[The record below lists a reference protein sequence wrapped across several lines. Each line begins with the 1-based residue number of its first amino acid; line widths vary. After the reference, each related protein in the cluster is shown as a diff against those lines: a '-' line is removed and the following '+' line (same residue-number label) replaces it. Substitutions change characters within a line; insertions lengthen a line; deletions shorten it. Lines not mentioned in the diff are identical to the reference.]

1 MALTGPLKYVNTFV
15 VTAADVAAGSFE
27 EQQLNAGI
35 LPPMKFAGETIPFEL
50 VGAKKAATVAAVA
63 TADASDLVTAQAL
76 ANQLKTSVNAILTN
90 LKAANLMA

>member
-15 VTAADVAAGSFE
+15 VTAADVVANSFE
-27 EQQLNAGI
+27 ESQLNAGI
-35 LPPMKFAGETIPFEL
+35 LPPMKFEGVTVPFEL

-63 TADASDLVTAQAL
+63 TVNATDLATAQAL